1 MLFRPLVF
9 FCPTNCPG
17 PPQPLFLSLPAA
29 DLTLLCRQV
38 TDMQLFVRARELHTL
53 EVTGLETVAQI
64 KAHVAFLEGLT
75 TEDKVVLLAGSP
87 LQDEAT
93 LGQCGVEALA
103 TLEVVGRML
112 GVGKRK
118 MDREHR
124 MFQEK
129 WERAYFFVEVKNS
142 PVCLICNQTLSVS
155 KEYNLRRHYE
165 ANHSKHFD
173 RYTEEMRD
181 EKLNELKKGLH
192 FLQHLSSNT
201 NKLSD
206 AAVKCSYVISEKIAR
221 ASKPFTDGEF
231 IKDCLLS
238 AAEILCPE
246 QKPAFAHISLTG
258 NTVAQRVKDMAENL
272 QDKLREKVKS
282 FVTFSIAVDESTYI
296 NNTRQLIIFIR
307 GVDENFDITEEL
319 LDMVPMTDP
328 TAENDLFLYVEKSL
342 EKFNVDWSKLVSVTT
357 DGAPAMV
364 CDNTGLVAKLK
375 SKVKMFFRDAELKSI
390 HCIIH
395 QELFCTKKLKL
406 EHVMDVVINTVDWIR
421 TRGSNH
427 RQFRALLEELN
438 AQYGNL
444 LYYTKVRWLSRGM
457 VLKRFFELIKEIDVF
472 MSSKGKPL
480 PQLTSEDWI
489 RDLAFL
495 VDITNH
501 LNTLNISLQ
510 RRSQVV
516 TQMYDSVCSFLA
528 KLSLWEA
535 HLAANN
541 LAHFPT
547 LKSVSRNERDGLIYI
562 PKIVELKMEFQKR
575 FFDFKHYENELI
587 LFSSPFSINIDSVNE
602 ELQMEVI
609 ELQCNTV
616 LKTKYD
622 DIGIPEFYKYLSKSY
637 PKYRKHCAKILSMFG
652 STYVCEQLFSVMK
665 LSKTKFRSQLKD
677 TGLHSVL
684 HIATRN
690 IRPDIDILV
699 QKKRCQVSGSKSKE

>member
-1 MLFRPLVF
+1 
-9 FCPTNCPG
+9 
-17 PPQPLFLSLPAA
+17 
-29 DLTLLCRQV
+29 
-38 TDMQLFVRARELHTL
+38 
-53 EVTGLETVAQI
+53 
-64 KAHVAFLEGLT
+64 
-75 TEDKVVLLAGSP
+75 
-87 LQDEAT
+87 
-93 LGQCGVEALA
+93 
-103 TLEVVGRML
+103 
-112 GVGKRK
+112 

-165 ANHSKHFD
+165 TNHSKHFD

-181 EKLNELKKGLH
+181 EKLNELKKGLN

-246 QKPAFAHISLTG
+246 QKPAFANISLTG
-258 NTVAQRVKDMAENL
+258 NTVAQRVKDLAENL

-296 NNTRQLIIFIR
+296 NNTSQLIIFIR

-319 LDMVPMTDP
+319 LDMVPMTD
-328 TAENDLFLYVEKSL
+328 AASEDDLFLYVEKSL

-364 CDNTGLVAKLK
+364 CDHTGLVAKLK
-375 SKVKMFFRDAELKSI
+375 SKVKMLFKDAELKSI

-395 QELFCTKKLKL
+395 QESFCTKKLKL

-427 RQFRALLEELN
+427 RQFGALLEELN

-457 VLKRFFELIKEIDVF
+457 VLKRFFELIKEIDLF

-516 TQMYDSVCSFLA
+516 TQTYDSVCSFLA

-535 HLAANN
+535 HLAAHN

-562 PKIVELKMEFQKR
+562 PQIVELKMEFQKR
-575 FFDFKHYENELI
+575 FFDFKHYENELV
-587 LFSSPFSINIDSVNE
+587 LFSSPFSINIDRVNE

-637 PKYRKHCAKILSMFG
+637 PKYRKHCAG
-652 STYVCEQLFSVMK
+652 APGW
-665 LSKTKFRSQLKD
+665 RSWLKRP
-677 TGLHSVL
+677 TSARSRSRGL
-684 HIATRN
+684 
-690 IRPDIDILV
+690 
-699 QKKRCQVSGSKSKE
+699 